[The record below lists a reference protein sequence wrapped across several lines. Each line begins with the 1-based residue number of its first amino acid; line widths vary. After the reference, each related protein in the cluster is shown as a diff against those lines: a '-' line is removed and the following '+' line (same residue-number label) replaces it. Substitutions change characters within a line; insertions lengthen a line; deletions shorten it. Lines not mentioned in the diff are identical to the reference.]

1 MSNLSRF
8 SADLDRAFEDKV
20 EGNVIAFQKK
30 IALEALRRLIFR
42 TPVLSGRA
50 RGNWQV
56 SLGVRDDG
64 VLEVTDPSGQPT
76 IDKGT
81 RPIMDLNKFDII
93 YIQNNLPYIKRLD
106 DGYSKQAPAGIVA
119 VTVAEIEAFMGQ
131 FSSQS

>member
-8 SADLDRAFEDKV
+8 SADLDRAFEEKV
-20 EGNVIAFQKK
+20 QGKVIAVQKK
-30 IALEALRRLIFR
+30 VALEALRRVIFK
-42 TPVLSGRA
+42 TPVDTGRA

-81 RPIMDLNKFDII
+81 RPITDLNRFDII
-93 YIQNNLPYIKRLD
+93 YIQNNLPYIQRLE
-106 DGYSKQAPAGIVA
+106 DGYSQQAPAGMVA

-131 FSSQS
+131 FKRQS